1 MRKLNTWSHNSRRVM
16 TPWKIKFAVGLI
28 WMSFGVWGEGWGWG
42 GGESGEELEF
52 R

>member
-1 MRKLNTWSHNSRRVM
+1 M

-28 WMSFGVWGEGWGWG
+28 WMSFGVWGRMGEGEGGGG

>member
-1 MRKLNTWSHNSRRVM
+1 M

-28 WMSFGVWGEGWGWG
+28 WMSVGVWGSGGREKGGG